1 MHACK
6 AVVELIMSE
15 WNWMEKDVVD
25 ERMYVYMYVS
35 SSRFQTHAKIV
46 CVVRSHR
53 AESVTFHYELHA
65 KSS

>member
-25 ERMYVYMYVS
+25 ERMYVCVFVIKVS
-35 SSRFQTHAKIV
+35 NTR
-46 CVVRSHR
+46 
-53 AESVTFHYELHA
+53 
-65 KSS
+65 

>member
-1 MHACK
+1 
-6 AVVELIMSE
+6 
-15 WNWMEKDVVD
+15 MEKDVVD